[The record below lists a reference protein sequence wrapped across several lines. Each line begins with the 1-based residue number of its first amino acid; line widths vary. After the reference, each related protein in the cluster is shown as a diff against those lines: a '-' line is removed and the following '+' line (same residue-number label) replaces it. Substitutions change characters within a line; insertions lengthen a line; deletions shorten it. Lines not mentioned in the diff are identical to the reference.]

1 MPGKAEIMKMC
12 KDGKTKKEICDM
24 HKDCD
29 QEKLKEMIDGCMD
42 EMKDKE

>member
-1 MPGKAEIMKMC
+1 MKMC